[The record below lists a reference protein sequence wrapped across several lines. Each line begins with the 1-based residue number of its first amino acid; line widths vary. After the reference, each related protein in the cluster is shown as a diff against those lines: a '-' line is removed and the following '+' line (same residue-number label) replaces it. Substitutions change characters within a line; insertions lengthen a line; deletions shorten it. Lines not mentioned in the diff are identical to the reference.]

1 MPKGIRY
8 ERPSRLSLVLIA
20 GFSTALFVMAG
31 WLVLLIMFG
40 PEANSTNADAS
51 EVVAAEAA
59 APPPP
64 PVQNRAVRVV
74 TARVSPRADDQADRL
89 PNAGALPASPW
100 PVGPAAVPETDSA
113 TPSPAAAP
121 AVAPAD
127 DPTPTATVAAAP
139 PAPTA
144 YATAALPSQDPNF
157 PAATDAVD
165 RVSPADLSPAPEAAE
180 SEPLD
185 VVPLPKPRPRH
196 MASIPMPRPRPQ
208 FNEPQQEKSLFEVLF
223 GSR

>member
-8 ERPSRLSLVLIA
+8 EQASRLSLVLIA

-40 PEANSTNADAS
+40 PDANTTAADAS
-51 EVVAAEAA
+51 VGVAAEAA

-121 AVAPAD
+121 AD
-127 DPTPTATVAAAP
+127 DPMPTATVAAAP
-139 PAPTA
+139 SAPTA

-157 PAATDAVD
+157 PAATDAID
-165 RVSPADLSPAPEAAE
+165 RVSPTDLSPAPEAAE
-180 SEPLD
+180 SEPLEM
-185 VVPLPKPRPRH
+185 VPLPKPRPRH

-208 FNEPQQEKSLFEVLF
+208 INEPQQEKSLFEVLF

>member
-8 ERPSRLSLVLIA
+8 DQPSRLSLVLIA

-40 PEANSTNADAS
+40 PDANTSAADAS
-51 EVVAAEAA
+51 DIVVPETG

-64 PVQNRAVRVV
+64 AVQNRAVRVV
-74 TARVSPRADDQADRL
+74 TARVAPRADDQTNRL

-121 AVAPAD
+121 TD
-127 DPTPTATVAAAP
+127 DSTPTATVAAAP
-139 PAPTA
+139 SAPTA

-157 PAATDAVD
+157 PAAPDAID
-165 RVSPADLSPAPEAAE
+165 RVSPVDLSPTPEAAE
-180 SEPLD
+180 SEPLEM
-185 VVPLPKPRPRH
+185 VPLPKPRPRH

-208 FNEPQQEKSLFEVLF
+208 INEPQQEKSLFEVLF